1 MTPGG
6 RGEAYCRGRVK
17 RAIDAA
23 AAAAALVVLAPLLAL
38 LAAAVLLA
46 CGRPVLFRQERVGLD
61 GRPFR
66 ILKFRT
72 MRPGSETG
80 LPVTGSGD
88 DRVTPLG
95 RFLRAA
101 KLDELPQFVNVLR
114 GHMSLVGPRPEIPRY
129 VAAYTAD
136 QRRVLHA
143 RPGLT
148 DPATLRFVDEERL
161 LGSVPAERR
170 ERFYLDTVL
179 PRKLA
184 LNLEYLD
191 RAGPGYDARLILET
205 VFSLFRADRA

>member
-1 MTPGG
+1 
-6 RGEAYCRGRVK
+6 
-17 RAIDAA
+17 
-23 AAAAALVVLAPLLAL
+23 
-38 LAAAVLLA
+38 
-46 CGRPVLFRQERVGLD
+46 
-61 GRPFR
+61 
-66 ILKFRT
+66 
-72 MRPGSETG
+72 
-80 LPVTGSGD
+80 
-88 DRVTPLG
+88 
-95 RFLRAA
+95 
-101 KLDELPQFVNVLR
+101 
-114 GHMSLVGPRPEIPRY
+114 
-129 VAAYTAD
+129 
-136 QRRVLHA
+136 VLHA